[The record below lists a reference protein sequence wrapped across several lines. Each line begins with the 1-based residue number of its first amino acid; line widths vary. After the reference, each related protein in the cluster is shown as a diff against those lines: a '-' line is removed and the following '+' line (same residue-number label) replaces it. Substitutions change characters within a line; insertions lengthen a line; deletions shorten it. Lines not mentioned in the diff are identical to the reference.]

1 MAELKTHDWVV
12 YAKPPFACAA
22 RVLSY
27 LGRYTHRVAI
37 ANHRLVSFEHGE
49 VRFRWRDYADGNKSK
64 IMALTGVEFM
74 RRFLLHTLPS
84 GFVRIRHYG
93 LLGNRCRRAKLARC
107 RILLAQPALESV
119 PAPESAE
126 AMMLRLTGIDIH
138 RCPHCHKGRLRLVMV
153 LAPGTPARPAP
164 KATGPPYRAVA

>member
-12 YAKPPFACAA
+12 YVKPPFAGAA
-22 RVLSY
+22 QVLAY

-64 IMALTGVEFM
+64 IMALTGVKFM

-93 LLGNRCRRAKLARC
+93 VLGPNRRKYALAIGGGIEPGNLLGGQ
-107 RILLAQPALESV
+107 LLA
-119 PAPESAE
+119 
-126 AMMLRLTGIDIH
+126 
-138 RCPHCHKGRLRLVMV
+138 
-153 LAPGTPARPAP
+153 
-164 KATGPPYRAVA
+164 